1 MIWHTTTVIRPG
13 CQGGR
18 RAVCQLALLCPLYMT
33 PLHKHGVNNNRA
45 VAAQSSPLVPPS
57 TVCLQLPQASEHGGI
72 LGPLDSP
79 LRCASATPPRK
90 LTAVP
95 PMSARH
101 QWGMTARSSTVGP
114 CPALQRAG
122 LWSLATWSPC
132 LFLRHGHYI
141 PVSRGCP
148 AQCRA
153 PMQRRVSGTWEH
165 GILAQTWSGD
175 KEGLVVGTVRHGVS
189 GASSKRT
196 VA

>member
-1 MIWHTTTVIRPG
+1 
-13 CQGGR
+13 
-18 RAVCQLALLCPLYMT
+18 MT

-101 QWGMTARSSTVGP
+101 QWGMMHEARRWARARRFSGQAFGLWP
-114 CPALQRAG
+114 HGHPASFCAMGITSPSPVVVPHNAG
-122 LWSLATWSPC
+122 LQCNDES
-132 LFLRHGHYI
+132 
-141 PVSRGCP
+141 VVRGNMGYWRKRG
-148 AQCRA
+148 QETKK
-153 PMQRRVSGTWEH
+153 GWLWER
-165 GILAQTWSGD
+165 SD
-175 KEGLVVGTVRHGVS
+175 MV
-189 GASSKRT
+189 
-196 VA
+196 